1 MNALVGIRANVTG
14 LLSPTP
20 SQRKDVAQ
28 LLASREPAR
37 VPKVSAAGTGSPQ
50 AIVAGQTVGQSEAT
64 SRDVT
69 QELDRDAFLTLLILQ
84 LQNQNPLDP
93 VDSTDMLAQL
103 AQFTA
108 LEELN
113 KLNDSFE
120 LLSGNIDQLNFISAS
135 SLLGRTVRGIDV
147 TGNPREGVV
156 LNVQLDGSI
165 VVLNVDGNLMS
176 MAGVLEILD
185 APAAEQEGE
194 AE

>member
-1 MNALVGIRANVTG
+1 MNALVGIRANATG

-28 LLASREPAR
+28 LLASQTPAR
-37 VPKVSAAGTGSPQ
+37 VPTVSATGTGSPQ
-50 AIVAGQTVGQSEAT
+50 AIVAGQTVGQSETA
-64 SRDVT
+64 SREVT
-69 QELDRDAFLTLLILQ
+69 QELDRDAFLKLLILQ
-84 LQNQNPLDP
+84 LQNQDPLDP
-93 VDSTDMLAQL
+93 VDSTAMLAQL
-103 AQFTA
+103 AQFTS
-108 LEELN
+108 LEQLN

-135 SLLGRTVRGIDV
+135 SLVGRTVRGIDV
-147 TGNPREGVV
+147 TGTAREGVV

-185 APAAEQEGE
+185 APAAEQGGD
-194 AE
+194 A